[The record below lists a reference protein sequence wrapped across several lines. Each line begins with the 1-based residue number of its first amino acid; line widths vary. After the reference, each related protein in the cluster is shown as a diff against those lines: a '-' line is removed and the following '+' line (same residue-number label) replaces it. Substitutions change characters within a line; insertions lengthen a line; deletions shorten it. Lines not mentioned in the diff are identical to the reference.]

1 MNVKCL
7 NRHLVK
13 KVAKLGIKGFIH
25 QGKTH
30 MNVIIAKKPPLI
42 VQSLVVVKLLF
53 QKMSRK
59 RYMRRRVKLIFV
71 FLLTMIMSMG

>member
-13 KVAKLGIKGFIH
+13 KVAKLGIKGFI

-71 FLLTMIMSMG
+71 FLLTMHTPP